1 LRLLLDEHLSKAI
14 ARGLREQ
21 GHDAVGIDERPE
33 WSGLAD
39 PEVMALALA
48 EGRAIVTA
56 DAGDFRPLAAESIL
70 SGEGHPGL
78 VLLPSAVRRTR
89 GDVGRLIRALSRLLE
104 QHAGDRELGNSEHWL
119 EIQLD

>member
-1 LRLLLDEHLSKAI
+1 VKSIVTPLLALG
-14 ARGLREQ
+14 RR
-21 GHDAVGIDERPE
+21 DERPE

-56 DAGDFRPLAAESIL
+56 DAGD
-70 SGEGHPGL
+70 
-78 VLLPSAVRRTR
+78 
-89 GDVGRLIRALSRLLE
+89 
-104 QHAGDRELGNSEHWL
+104 RELGNSEHWL